1 MSENQ
6 SHSVVSDYQNRSVVL
21 ARRPVGEV
29 RDEDFRIETEIVRD
43 LRPGE
48 LLIEI
53 LYLSLDPYMRPKMND
68 VESYMPPME
77 LDKVVQ
83 GENVGRILQSR
94 SEKFAVGDYVTSYTG
109 WQQYAIVS
117 DETPMLYKVE
127 PAGLPLSVF
136 LGSAGMPG
144 RTGYLGLTRVGNPK
158 SGETVVVSAASGA
171 VGSVVGQVAKMIG
184 CRAVG
189 IAGGEAKCRYAVDEL
204 GLDAC
209 VDYKV
214 GELAADLEAACP
226 GGIDVYFENVGGE
239 VSRAVAPLLN
249 AGARVPICGYISQY
263 NATDI
268 TSVESPFD
276 VFGALPT
283 PPEHRFFLVFEWN
296 AEHAETTQQL
306 AKWIEGGQLKYRES
320 IAVGLDSAVAAFRGL
335 LRGENFGKQLVK
347 IVDD

>member
-1 MSENQ
+1 MSEDQ
-6 SHSVVSDYQNRSVVL
+6 KRSVAPEYQNRSVVL

-29 RDEDFRIETEIVRD
+29 RDEDFRIETKVVRK

-48 LLIEI
+48 FLIKLLW
-53 LYLSLDPYMRPKMND
+53 LSLDPYMRTKMND
-68 VESYMPPME
+68 VESYLPPME
-77 LDKVVQ
+77 LDQIVQ
-83 GENVGRILQSR
+83 GESVGRIVQSC
-94 SEKFAVGDYVTSYTG
+94 SEEFAVGDHVTSYTG
-109 WQQYAIVS
+109 WQEYAIVS
-117 DETPMLYKVE
+117 EQTQMLHKVD

-136 LGSAGMPG
+136 VGPAGMPG

-158 SGETVVVSAASGA
+158 PGETVVVSAASGA
-171 VGSVVGQVAKMIG
+171 VGSVVGQVAKMTG

-189 IAGGEAKCRYAVDEL
+189 IAGGEAKCRYGVDEL

-209 VDYKV
+209 VDYKA
-214 GELAADLEAACP
+214 GNLASDLAAACP
-226 GGIDVYFENVGGE
+226 DGIDVYFENVGGD

-283 PPEHRFFLVFEWN
+283 PPEHRFFLVFEW
-296 AEHAETTQQL
+296 ADEHAETTQRL
-306 AKWIEGGQLKYRES
+306 AEWIKSGQLKYRES
-320 IAVGLDSAVAAFRGL
+320 VAVGLDAAVGAFRGM

-347 IVDD
+347 IADE

>member
-1 MSENQ
+1 MAEY
-6 SHSVVSDYQNRSVVL
+6 HNRAVVL

-29 RDEDFRIETEIVRD
+29 RDADFRIETKVLRG

-48 LLIEI
+48 ILIKV
-53 LYLSLDPYMRPKMND
+53 LWLSLDPYMRPKMND

-77 LDKVVQ
+77 LDAVVQ
-83 GENVGRILQSR
+83 GENVGRVVESR
-94 SEKFAVGDYVTSYTG
+94 SEKFAVGDYVTSFTG
-109 WQQYAIVS
+109 WQEYAIAS
-117 DETPMLYKVE
+117 DQTPMLYKLD

-136 LGSAGMPG
+136 LGPAGMPG

-158 SGETVVVSAASGA
+158 PGETVVVSAASGA

-189 IAGGEAKCRYAVDEL
+189 IAGGGAKCRYAVDEL
-204 GLDAC
+204 GMDAC
-209 VDYKV
+209 VDYKA
-214 GELAADLEAACP
+214 GNLAADLAAACP
-226 GGIDVYFENVGGE
+226 DGIDVYFENVGGE

-263 NATDI
+263 NATDLANA
-268 TSVESPFD
+268 ESPFA

-296 AEHAETTQQL
+296 DEQAETTQRL
-306 AKWIEGGQLKYRES
+306 AEWIKSGQLKYRES
-320 IAVGLDSAVAAFRGL
+320 IAVGLDSAVAAFRGM

-347 IVDD
+347 VADD

>member
-1 MSENQ
+1 MPE
-6 SHSVVSDYQNRSVVL
+6 YQNRSVVL

-29 RDEDFRIETEIVRD
+29 RDEDFRIETAPVRE

-48 LLIEI
+48 FLIEV
-53 LYLSLDPYMRPKMND
+53 LWFSLDPYMRPKMND
-68 VESYMPPME
+68 VESYMPPMP

-83 GENVGRILQSR
+83 GESIGRIVESR
-94 SEKFAVGDYVTSYTG
+94 SEKFAIGEIVTSYTG
-109 WQQYAIVS
+109 WQQYAISS
-117 DETPMLYKVE
+117 DKAALLHKVK

-136 LGSAGMPG
+136 LGPAGMPG

-158 SGETVVVSAASGA
+158 PGETVVVSAASGA
-171 VGSVVGQVAKMIG
+171 VGSVVGQVAKRIG

-189 IAGGEAKCRYAVDEL
+189 IAGGAAKCRYAIDGL

-209 VDYKV
+209 VDYKA
-214 GELAADLEAACP
+214 GNLAADLATACP
-226 GGIDVYFENVGGE
+226 DGIDVYFENVGGA

-268 TSVESPFD
+268 ASAESPFEI
-276 VFGALPT
+276 FGALPT
-283 PPEHRFFLVFEWN
+283 PPEHRFFLVFEWE
-296 AEHAETTQQL
+296 AEHAETTRQL
-306 AKWIEGGQLKYRES
+306 AEWIRSGELKYRES
-320 IAVGLDSAVAAFRGL
+320 VAEGLDAAVAAFRGM

-347 IVDD
+347 LADD

>member
-6 SHSVVSDYQNRSVVL
+6 NRSVVSDYQNRSVVL

-29 RDEDFRIETEIVRD
+29 RDEDFRIETEVIRE

-48 LLIEI
+48 FLIEV

-83 GENVGRILQSR
+83 GENLGRVVQSR

-109 WQQYAIVS
+109 WQQYAIAS
-117 DETPMLYKVE
+117 DETPMLYKVD
-127 PAGLPLSVF
+127 PAGLPLSAF
-136 LGSAGMPG
+136 LGPAGMPG

-158 SGETVVVSAASGA
+158 AGETVVVSAASGA

-209 VDYKV
+209 VDYKA
-214 GELAADLEAACP
+214 GELAADLAAACP
-226 GGIDVYFENVGGE
+226 GRHRRLFRERRRRGLARGRALVERGRAGADLRLHLTVQRDGHRERG
-239 VSRAVAPLLN
+239 VSLRGVRRAADAPRAPLLSRL
-249 AGARVPICGYISQY
+249 RV
-263 NATDI
+263 
-268 TSVESPFD
+268 E
-276 VFGALPT
+276 
-283 PPEHRFFLVFEWN
+283 
-296 AEHAETTQQL
+296 
-306 AKWIEGGQLKYRES
+306 
-320 IAVGLDSAVAAFRGL
+320 
-335 LRGENFGKQLVK
+335 
-347 IVDD
+347 

>member
-1 MSENQ
+1 MSET
-6 SHSVVSDYQNRSVVL
+6 QNRSVVL

-29 RDEDFRIETEIVRD
+29 RDEDFRIETETLRE

-48 LLIEI
+48 ILIKV
-53 LYLSLDPYMRPKMND
+53 LWLSLDPYMRPKMND

-77 LDKVVQ
+77 LDQVVQ
-83 GENVGRILQSR
+83 GENVGRIVESR
-94 SEKFAVGDYVTSYTG
+94 SEKFAVGDYVTSFTG
-109 WQQYAIVS
+109 WQQYAIAS
-117 DETPMLYKVE
+117 DKTPMLYQLD

-136 LGSAGMPG
+136 LGPAGMPG

-158 SGETVVVSAASGA
+158 PGETVVVSAASGA

-204 GLDAC
+204 GMDAC
-209 VDYKV
+209 VDYKA
-214 GELAADLEAACP
+214 GNLAADLAAACP
-226 GGIDVYFENVGGE
+226 DGIDVYFENVGGE

-249 AGARVPICGYISQY
+249 KGSRVPICGYISQY
-263 NATDI
+263 NATEI
-268 TSVESPFD
+268 ASAESPFEI
-276 VFGALPT
+276 FGALPT

-296 AEHAETTQQL
+296 AEQAETTQRL
-306 AKWIEGGQLKYRES
+306 AEWIKSGQLKYRES
-320 IAVGLDSAVAAFRGL
+320 IAVGLDSAVAAFRGM

-347 IVDD
+347 IADD